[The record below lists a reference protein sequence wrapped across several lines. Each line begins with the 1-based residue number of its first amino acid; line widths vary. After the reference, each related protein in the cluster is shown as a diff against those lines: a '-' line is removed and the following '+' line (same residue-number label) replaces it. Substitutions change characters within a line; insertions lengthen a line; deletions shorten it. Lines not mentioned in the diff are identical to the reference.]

1 MAKNKKNSGIY
12 QQDAILG
19 RFRADARKPQQVNA
33 IVAFALKQGEKRKAY
48 LEERAKNEKPRLV
61 IP

>member
-48 LEERAKNEKPRLV
+48 LEK
-61 IP
+61 ID

>member
-12 QQDAILG
+12 QQDAIIG

-33 IVAFALKQGEKRKAY
+33 IVAYALKQGKKNQAY
-48 LEERAKNEKPRLV
+48 LEERAKNQKPRLV
-61 IP
+61 II

>member
-12 QQDAILG
+12 QQDAIIG
-19 RFRADARKPQQVNA
+19 RFRVDARKPQQVNA